1 MKNIDKRAEI
11 WYFKFEKRN
20 ETEKRKTKMDK
31 KIKIL
36 NIVRVLILVVPSVVL
51 AVVRNGQISSETYMT
66 LWLVFLG
73 LIVITEPII
82 FALIYRMKH
91 RD

>member
-1 MKNIDKRAEI
+1 
-11 WYFKFEKRN
+11 
-20 ETEKRKTKMDK
+20 MDK